1 MKGANNRLYFIDAL
15 KAICA
20 LMVIVIHVDTPYRE
34 SLDPITACAVPC
46 FFMISGFCLWGG
58 REEMQNRLFRAIK
71 KIAYIL
77 LWSSILYLPLAWFYS
92 YQIKDFSAFSE
103 QALFDLV
110 VNCVHPFACHLWYLV
125 AYLYVLGTLWIFNKF
140 FNLTKFLYACIP
152 LFLLNCLPLSYCQN
166 FVSKALPFVLLGM
179 IIKLLLND
187 KCIIDIDNKNCSASL
202 AKYIIPFS
210 IIGYCYSLYIYI
222 FHIWV
227 KFVWEHVLNKYIL
240 ITDFHTALLYLSPLV
255 IFVLSWLLSALLK
268 KIQIIGK
275 VI

>member
-1 MKGANNRLYFIDAL
+1 MKEAKSRYYIVDAL
-15 KAICA
+15 KAFCA
-20 LMVIVIHVDTPYRE
+20 LLVIIIHVDTPYRE
-34 SLDPITACAVPC
+34 SLEPITACAVPC

-77 LWSSILYLPLAWFYS
+77 LWSSILYLPLALFYS
-92 YQIKDFSAFSE
+92 YQIKNFSTFSE

-179 IIKLLLND
+179 IVNLLLKN
-187 KCIIDIDNKNCSASL
+187 KIETINAPKNNALIDR
-202 AKYIIPFS
+202 YIKPLSF
-210 IIGYCYSLYIYI
+210 IGLHFSLYIYI

-227 KFVWEHVLNKYIL
+227 LFVWEYMINKYIFGTN
-240 ITDFHTALLYLSPLV
+240 IYTLLSYLSPLV
-255 IFVLSWLLSALLK
+255 VFVLSWLFSALLK
-268 KIQIIGK
+268 KLQIIGK